1 LAEKA
6 DEMPGKLIYLIGPSG
21 SGKDSLIDAARKA
34 LTRCNVHVVRRV
46 ITRSAESKGEQA
58 LGVSPAAFEHMLT
71 AGEFAM
77 HWAANGLQYGIPKL
91 VVDQLAAGASVLV
104 NGSRAYLPEAV
115 ERFPNLLPIM
125 LTVDRSV
132 LRERLAKRGRESA
145 EEIEQRLARND
156 QLIAEAKNWERG
168 VVRITLLDNS
178 SSLAT
183 TVTALLE
190 VLARHGIS
198 AEVGRT

>member
-1 LAEKA
+1 
-6 DEMPGKLIYLIGPSG
+6 MPGKLIYLIGPSG
-21 SGKDSLIDAARKA
+21 SGKDSLIDAAREA
-34 LTRCNVHVVRRV
+34 LARCGVQVVRRI
-46 ITRSAESKGEQA
+46 ITRSAEAKGEQA
-58 LGVSPAAFEHMLT
+58 LGVSQAAFEHMVA

-91 VVDQLAAGASVLV
+91 VERQLAAGENILV

-115 ERFPNLLPIM
+115 VRFPNLMPIM

-132 LRERLAKRGRESA
+132 LRERLARRGRETA

-156 QLIAEAKNWERG
+156 QLIAEATGWERG
-168 VVRITLLDNS
+168 VLRITLLDNS
-178 SSLAT
+178 ASLAT
-183 TVTALLE
+183 TVAALLD

-198 AEVGRT
+198 AEAGQT